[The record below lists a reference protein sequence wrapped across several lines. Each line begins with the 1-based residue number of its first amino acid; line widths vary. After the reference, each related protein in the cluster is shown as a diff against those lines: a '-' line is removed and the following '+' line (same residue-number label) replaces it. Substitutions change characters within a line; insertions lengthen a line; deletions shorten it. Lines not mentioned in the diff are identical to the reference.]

1 MADAQ
6 ENALLSG
13 YREQYQQDIER
24 RREKEQQN
32 SADALEWRK
41 GELNEVRQAA
51 FDAAIKVG
59 ASPAKAK
66 IAAMA
71 PDFIPGVGEGLAAR
85 DVAQSLERNDY
96 IGAGIY
102 GLAGVAGAI
111 PGVGDVAGQTL
122 RAGARKLRDIRDS
135 GKKGIAAKST
145 KPFDENTASLEE
157 IRAEYKVSQR
167 QEVDPEL
174 AKGAKQIAEGKSGK
188 EEAVFGPNKNETWDE
203 LVQRK
208 YPPTIMAEVPKPAS
222 PRRIEAVLGKKA
234 EKGILGNTVEL
245 VKLVGEKVSVRLD
258 IPSYNN
264 YNTWIPTIHKF
275 RSRGTPG
282 NVLAYAPAISIKNVV
297 FHTPDLEKPVKKAL
311 AIAQGG
317 QKNPYAGMEGLVV
330 NRSVDDTYNL
340 AKKQLAD
347 PKSEWIQIGMNPRG
361 HSYFIDNA
369 TGQPVLSAEEVIQVG
384 KLVLARGAKKGKSS
398 DFEFEQGGINIDNN
412 DSKFQ
417 KGGTNMS
424 DVDMYKGDMEDQ
436 MMLSGL
442 VSEPDDVDPV
452 SGNEIPLG
460 ATAEGVRDD
469 ETVSISPGEFVIP
482 DYAVRYHGI
491 DFYMESL
498 QKAKQGL
505 QQMEQMGMV
514 GNPDNAT
521 MPEEAPLPTMDTEDQ
536 PSMATEDEPPEFQT
550 GGLTTVAL
558 PQVPQQQAIL
568 QAPILTQPT
577 VAGQATQPVTQP
589 VSSTITQP
597 LRPISTQPVPVAPTF
612 GQLQPQAPTYTASQ
626 GPTAGLPGGYS
637 IEEFVNDAGNSIF
650 LTTIGGQVTGGVPPG
665 YRKVGTDNLGYAQP
679 YTQPSG
685 FDLSDIG
692 DTAEGA
698 ATALGA
704 LTAFNT
710 LNKATDGKLLEGG
723 VKLLESIPGGKELV
737 NFAKETG
744 GNISE
749 LITGIFKQGTDDI
762 LKATG
767 IPDMIAGEPSTIF
780 STNVPP
786 SAPVDPAAIGAE
798 AIFDSTGQ
806 VSQGVQ
812 QGLGS
817 TTTPNITG
825 DTIATTR
832 KIVDSQRAAS
842 SVATPSSTPTA
853 TTTPEFQSL
862 IKQRPTQQLPG
873 PDVITQTI
881 PQAVTSLTV
890 PHTAV
895 TAGRVLSAAL
905 AAPTSAAT
913 KALAA
918 GLNLPVAKLG
928 TVAAAKQAAGIAN
941 FMNASG
947 AAGATTAA
955 GTGFGAALAGAA
967 PFLIPAAIMALPTIS
982 NMISG
987 SSNRVQA
994 GRQATNKVQELLFST
1009 TFNETNAQRIRA
1021 LAGIKGDKGQYGEVP
1036 SEGQVSS
1043 LSSTLG
1049 GIDNL
1054 GGIEAIPT
1062 AAGRELYKILKAESS
1077 RRILE
1082 SKREAITT
1090 DADDAD
1096 RTRQY
1101 TPEQVEREYR
1111 ERMSGAGSV
1120 KARD

>member
-1 MADAQ
+1 
-6 ENALLSG
+6 
-13 YREQYQQDIER
+13 
-24 RREKEQQN
+24 
-32 SADALEWRK
+32 
-41 GELNEVRQAA
+41 
-51 FDAAIKVG
+51 
-59 ASPAKAK
+59 
-66 IAAMA
+66 
-71 PDFIPGVGEGLAAR
+71 
-85 DVAQSLERNDY
+85 
-96 IGAGIY
+96 
-102 GLAGVAGAI
+102 
-111 PGVGDVAGQTL
+111 
-122 RAGARKLRDIRDS
+122 
-135 GKKGIAAKST
+135 
-145 KPFDENTASLEE
+145 
-157 IRAEYKVSQR
+157 
-167 QEVDPEL
+167 
-174 AKGAKQIAEGKSGK
+174 
-188 EEAVFGPNKNETWDE
+188 
-203 LVQRK
+203 
-208 YPPTIMAEVPKPAS
+208 
-222 PRRIEAVLGKKA
+222 
-234 EKGILGNTVEL
+234 
-245 VKLVGEKVSVRLD
+245 
-258 IPSYNN
+258 
-264 YNTWIPTIHKF
+264 
-275 RSRGTPG
+275 
-282 NVLAYAPAISIKNVV
+282 
-297 FHTPDLEKPVKKAL
+297 
-311 AIAQGG
+311 
-317 QKNPYAGMEGLVV
+317 
-330 NRSVDDTYNL
+330 
-340 AKKQLAD
+340 
-347 PKSEWIQIGMNPRG
+347 
-361 HSYFIDNA
+361 
-369 TGQPVLSAEEVIQVG
+369 
-384 KLVLARGAKKGKSS
+384 
-398 DFEFEQGGINIDNN
+398 
-412 DSKFQ
+412 
-417 KGGTNMS
+417 MS

-767 IPDMIAGEPSTIF
+767 IPES
-780 STNVPP
+780 V
-786 SAPVDPAAIGAE
+786 
-798 AIFDSTGQ
+798 TG
-806 VSQGVQ
+806 SLSDISISPLSETAFG
-812 QGLGS
+812 G
-817 TTTPNITG
+817 
-825 DTIATTR
+825 
-832 KIVDSQRAAS
+832 
-842 SVATPSSTPTA
+842 PSSGAQSTALPTQA
-853 TTTPEFQSL
+853 AKQEFQSL
-862 IKQRPTQQLPG
+862 VNEPLTRAQQQLPG
-873 PDVITQTI
+873 PDVITKTSAAV
-881 PQAVTSLTV
+881 PQAVTSLAA
-890 PHTAV
+890 PHTAA
-895 TAGRVLSAAL
+895 TAAKAINSLIVANNAPALNAL
-905 AAPTSAAT
+905 AS
-913 KALAA
+913 
-918 GLNLPVAKLG
+918 GLGVNASQLG
-928 TVAAAKQAAGIAN
+928 TAAVAKQAAGIAN
-941 FMNASG
+941 FINASG

-994 GRQATNKVQELLFST
+994 GRQATSKVQELLFST

-1111 ERMSGAGSV
+1111 ERMSGAGSGGSQ
-1120 KARD
+1120 

>member
-13 YREQYQQDIER
+13 YRAQYQQDIER
-24 RREKEQQN
+24 RREKEQQD

-85 DVAQSLERNDY
+85 DVVQSLERDDY

-122 RAGARKLRDIRDS
+122 RAGARKLRGS
-135 GKKGIAAKST
+135 GKKGIAAKPKSST
-145 KPFDENTASLEE
+145 VSTAKGLGRSKKEQQIIEDHTDQPLYHTSRSVEE
-157 IRAEYKVSQR
+157 IETFDPKAFGKSIKGNIASGEGIYATPSLLHSRGNYYHRAIPSDIQNKYIQKG
-167 QEVDPEL
+167 EVNKLLDAEKL
-174 AKGAKQIAEGKSGK
+174 HSEGK
-188 EEAVFGPNKNETWDE
+188 
-203 LVQRK
+203 L
-208 YPPTIMAEVPKPAS
+208 S
-222 PRRIEAVLGKKA
+222 P
-234 EKGILGNTVEL
+234 
-245 VKLVGEKVSVRLD
+245 
-258 IPSYNN
+258 
-264 YNTWIPTIHKF
+264 
-275 RSRGTPG
+275 
-282 NVLAYAPAISIKNVV
+282 
-297 FHTPDLEKPVKKAL
+297 
-311 AIAQGG
+311 
-317 QKNPYAGMEGLVV
+317 
-330 NRSVDDTYNL
+330 
-340 AKKQLAD
+340 
-347 PKSEWIQIGMNPRG
+347 
-361 HSYFIDNA
+361 
-369 TGQPVLSAEEVIQVG
+369 EEVKDLIYDAKTYEI
-384 KLVLARGAKKGKSS
+384 KLQEDFNPVVITSKKGKTTNIKNLTPEERK
-398 DFEFEQGGINIDNN
+398 DFLQRNPDYEVGPIIKHKGVWNSQRELEEMGFEGVIDASEKFKWTDEAGISKHEVAVWPSGLQKVGSQKIVSATPSPAARQIDNN

-744 GNISE
+744 GNVSE

-767 IPDMIAGEPSTIF
+767 IPESVTGSLSDISINPLSE
-780 STNVPP
+780 
-786 SAPVDPAAIGAE
+786 SAFGGKALPKLLPQE
-798 AIFDSTGQ
+798 Y
-806 VSQGVQ
+806 
-812 QGLGS
+812 
-817 TTTPNITG
+817 P
-825 DTIATTR
+825 
-832 KIVDSQRAAS
+832 
-842 SVATPSSTPTA
+842 
-853 TTTPEFQSL
+853 TTPEFQAL
-862 IKQRPTQQLPG
+862 VDKPLTDAQLQNLPKNLS
-873 PDVITQTI
+873 DVSIDPYSAGAV
-881 PQAVTSLTV
+881 PQAVTSLAA
-890 PHTAV
+890 PHTAA
-895 TAGRVLSAAL
+895 TAARVLNSAL
-905 AAPTSAAT
+905 AASATNPAV
-913 KALAA
+913 ASSLAS
-918 GLNLPVAKLG
+918 GLGLKTVADLG
-928 TVAAAKQAAGIAN
+928 TAAAAKQAAGIAN

-955 GTGFGAALAGAA
+955 GTGGFGAALAGAA

-1111 ERMSGAGSV
+1111 ERMSGAGSGGSQ
-1120 KARD
+1120 